1 MIEFLENYKELIAQ
15 AIGGLKSLGV
25 KSVKIYLED
34 SNDFIVAFFA
44 SLSLDLK
51 PLILSSNFS
60 DDDGRFLIDD
70 LGKILSTPS
79 SKFEIDEEAKFY
91 LKTSGS
97 SGEAKLI
104 EKSIYQMKIEALALK
119 DSFEFGDE
127 FLASVSHQHMFGLTF
142 KIFLPLVL
150 GVKIEPKF
158 LNYPELIYEKELN
171 NRTLISSPTI
181 LKSLL
186 QSNKKELLTKLKN
199 IIYAGAKLEDSL
211 KNEINKLT
219 TCINIYGSTE
229 TGVVAFEINSGFR
242 AINGVK
248 LSTQDGVLKVS
259 SPWCECF
266 KTSDLVVIDGDKLT
280 LLGRADRI
288 VKINEKRIS
297 LDSVEQVILS
307 NELIEDCVCVL
318 SETKERISA
327 IITLS
332 QKGKERFRNDGKIAI
347 INALKSDLRAEFEN
361 NIRYFKI
368 VPKIERN
375 AQGKLP
381 KIVADE
387 LLNTKY
393 KFEFTKESLSETN
406 AVFKAFVGYELFYFD
421 GHFLDFALVP
431 GFIQVECVM
440 ELAKNLGL
448 DLAHTNKI
456 EAMKFNSFLRP
467 GDSAKFELNIRSNK
481 LYFNIFAND
490 KPCASGRICIN

>member
-248 LSTQDGVLKVS
+248 LSTQDGVLMVS
-259 SPWCECF
+259 SPWCE
-266 KTSDLVVIDGDKLT
+266 LVVIDGDKLT

-467 GDSAKFELNIRSNK
+467 GDSAKFELNIKSNK